1 MKTDLRIIK
10 SRRAIKEAFLELMKE
25 KGYNNITI
33 TDIAQKALI
42 NRKTFYMH
50 YDSKQTLYDE
60 ICNELITMLDPE
72 STMENIHHLKG
83 HEQRRPVINLL
94 NNIRRE
100 KEVFSV
106 LINDENNMAFLH
118 KLYEKIAPVILM
130 ETHNHRDSVL
140 TDEKL
145 LIEVYCTLFV
155 LMLKWWIK
163 NDNTEPDMAIDL
175 ILEFFSKKPLE
186 MLGISF

>member
-10 SRRAIKEAFLELMKE
+10 SKKAIKNAFLELTKE

-33 TDIAQKALI
+33 TDIAEKALI

-50 YDSKQTLYDE
+50 YDTKQALYDE
-60 ICNELITMLDPE
+60 ICNELIALLDPE
-72 STMENIHHLKG
+72 STMKRLHELKG
-83 HEQRRPVINLL
+83 HEQRKPVVALL
-94 NNIRRE
+94 MNIRKE
-100 KEVFSV
+100 KEVFSI
-106 LINDENNMAFLH
+106 LINDENNMAFLN
-118 KLYEKIAPVILM
+118 KLYDKIAPVILM
-130 ETHNHRDSVL
+130 ETHSHKDAIL

-155 LMLKWWIK
+155 LMLKWWIN
-163 NDNTEPDMAIDL
+163 NDRTDPDMAIDL
-175 ILEFFSKKPLE
+175 VLEFFSKKPLE